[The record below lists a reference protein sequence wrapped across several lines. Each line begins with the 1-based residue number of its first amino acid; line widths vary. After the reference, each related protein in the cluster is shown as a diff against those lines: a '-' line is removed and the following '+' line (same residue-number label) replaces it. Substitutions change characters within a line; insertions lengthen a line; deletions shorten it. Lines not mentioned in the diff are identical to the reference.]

1 MNEISSNIICNKYD
15 FLCERKFTRLGGRK
29 FELIRASRVNGK
41 GIKMNLNPNKY
52 SSAIVKTE
60 LYKCCLF
67 PNLHAFSDHGEN
79 NLVNFSEYYI

>member
-1 MNEISSNIICNKYD
+1 
-15 FLCERKFTRLGGRK
+15 
-29 FELIRASRVNGK
+29 
-41 GIKMNLNPNKY
+41 MNLNPNKY